1 MEKGNKK
8 VLKIVLNIVLDIVI
22 LFLVALCG
30 LFAFF
35 KFTYSE
41 ALVCG
46 PSMYPTLNGG
56 TVEDVVGINEK
67 AKYSYGDI
75 ITCELD
81 NADDEGNSI
90 TIVKRVIAMAGDY
103 VDIDYNEKNELVII
117 LNGKILEEPYLVK
130 RVTKEDDPISYSHW
144 KLYIKTTQGI
154 TYEEG
159 KGLLIGEDE
168 VFLMGDNR
176 LVSNDSTTL
185 GPLKTNKV
193 QGKVEFIYKK
203 NQSAFKAF
211 LQQVI
216 FGIK

>member
-1 MEKGNKK
+1 MEKSNKK
-8 VLKIVLNIVLDIVI
+8 VLKIVLNVVLDVVI
-22 LFLVALCG
+22 LFLVAICG

-41 ALVCG
+41 ALVYG
-46 PSMYPTLNGG
+46 PSMYPTLNSG
-56 TVEDVVGINEK
+56 TVEDVVGINAK

-75 ITCELD
+75 VTCEIEK
-81 NADDEGNSI
+81 ADEQGNNISI
-90 TIVKRVIAMAGDY
+90 IKRVIALAGDY
-103 VDIDYNEKNELVII
+103 VDIDYNEKDELVVI
-117 LNGKILEEPYLVK
+117 LNGEILEEPYIAK
-130 RVTKEDDPISYSHW
+130 RATKEDAPVAYSHW
-144 KLYIKTTQGI
+144 KSYIKTTQGI
-154 TYEEG
+154 TYEDG
-159 KGLLIGEDE
+159 KGLLIGDDE

-176 LVSNDSTTL
+176 LVSNDSTIL